1 MKKNL
6 SGECRIYS
14 SPLAEILRVESETV
28 LCASTVTSEI
38 TGTTGVTWSEGP
50 DAEW

>member
-6 SGECRIYS
+6 LGGGRDYS
-14 SPLAEILRVESETV
+14 SPQAEVLRIESETV

-38 TGTTGVTWSEGP
+38 TGRTGVTWSEGP